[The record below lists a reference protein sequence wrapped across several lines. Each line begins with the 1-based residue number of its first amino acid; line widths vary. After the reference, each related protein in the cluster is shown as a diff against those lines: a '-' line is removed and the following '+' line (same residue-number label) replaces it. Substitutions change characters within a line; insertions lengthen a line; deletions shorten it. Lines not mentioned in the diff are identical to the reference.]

1 VTTRGSVQ
9 LTLIP
14 PDDYARVVL
23 PDSAA
28 LWAQG
33 RTRDEYASDFHDIA
47 ASSYGKRRFRT
58 LGLVVDGRIVAS
70 CKRYERELR
79 CGERTYAAAGIGAVF
94 TPADLRGRG
103 YATAMLGAFLD
114 GERARGTDLAF
125 LFSDIHPAFYERLG
139 FVALPSR
146 TFSLRADSLPARR
159 LDITPIGAG
168 DWGGV
173 RRCFDALDGRRS
185 IALRRTPL
193 VWEWLRIASRSHVA
207 NGARVEL
214 QVRKGKTALAY
225 VFGRRLPKT
234 DAFVLDEFAYTGDEG
249 FDAIAPLL
257 RAAAGDL
264 RKITGWLPPQIARA
278 ALPRGAVKR
287 RKSGIAMLVPLST
300 AARLAWR
307 TEAAAVLADDADRCW
322 PTDHI

>member
-1 VTTRGSVQ
+1 MIKFGSVQ
-9 LTLIP
+9 LSLIP

-28 LWAQG
+28 MWAAG
-33 RTRDEYASDFHDIA
+33 RTHDQYIGDFHELA

-58 LGLVVDGRIVAS
+58 LGVVIDGRIVAS

-79 CGERTYAAAGIGAVF
+79 CGDRTYTAVGIGAVF
-94 TPADLRGRG
+94 TPPDLRGRG

-114 GERARGTDLAF
+114 SERARGTDLVF

-139 FVALPSR
+139 FAALPSR

-159 LDITPIGAG
+159 LDIRPVG
-168 DWGGV
+168 DADWSGV
-173 RRCFDALDGRRS
+173 RRCFDALDARRRV
-185 IALRRTPL
+185 ALRRTPL
-193 VWEWLRIASRSHVA
+193 VWEWLRIAARSHVA
-207 NGARVEL
+207 SGARVEFH
-214 QVRKGKTALAY
+214 VRTGKTTLAY

-234 DAFVLDEFAYTGDEG
+234 DTFVLDEFAYTGDEG
-249 FDAIAPLL
+249 FDAIPPLL

-264 RKITGWLPPQIARA
+264 RKITGWLPPDLARV

-287 RKSGIAMLVPLST
+287 RKSAIAMLVPLST
-300 AARLAWR
+300 TARLAWR
-307 TEAAAVLADDADRCW
+307 TEAAAILADDADRCW